1 MLGKNQNIVFKYKT
15 KGLKS
20 MQKKKIAKS
29 GYQALDKAKTQKM
42 AKAISIKKFI
52 QDKSTQIL

>member
-20 MQKKKIAKS
+20 TQKKKFAKS
-29 GYQALDKAKTQKM
+29 PYQALDTAKTQKM

-52 QDKSTQIL
+52 QDKSIFYK